1 MKKRILALVLSVVLI
16 VGSVFTAYAAPDT
29 PDADTENTDAA
40 VADVAAGEVVETIVS
55 ENPEDPEAT
64 ETFTFVKAASNDRF
78 ILAYDEATTFVSLTD
93 KQTGEVWYSNPPI
106 ALGTD
111 PYTEG
116 IANTGIRSVLHLRY
130 TNESMQ
136 KKETNSYSGSV
147 MKKAASVTVIENGLR
162 VDYNFKDVKVTIPVQ
177 YVLTESGMAASILY
191 NEIDASESKNTINTM
206 DFLTYF
212 GAAGEEDEG
221 YLVIPDGSGAIV
233 EFNNQKNADGIRYAK
248 EFYGTDM
255 AQVIE
260 TDIVTSR
267 SETVN
272 LPVFGMVKNGNGMLA
287 EVTSGAE
294 AATLNAATSG
304 NRLVGGYNV
313 VYTTATLR
321 ISYEIPLM
329 GQVSSDTS
337 IALYNA
343 TDPVADE
350 TYTVEYHFTD
360 GKDDTYM
367 TLAAAYRETLIE
379 RGWLAQ
385 DTIANEFYVDFYG
398 AVSKKKSFVG
408 IVYNARQ
415 TLTSFGQAQEIL
427 ADLKAGGVTEISANY
442 LNFSNDFF
450 KGDIEVTLDPSGSLG
465 GTKDLDALV
474 AYAGENNLTVG
485 VSADFVTLPGNGH
498 GFSTTKDTADVINIA
513 PIKVHPFSLNG
524 NTMDLTKKP
533 YYLVKGDTYAQ
544 GTDQIVAAMGETGYT
559 ALYFDAEA
567 VQLYSDLAPEGLQR
581 GALVDV
587 QSAEFDKLIQAGA
600 SITMS
605 NPNAYLFAYAA
616 DIVDIPVCS
625 SKELLF
631 DGDIPFLQAILRG
644 VKNFGGESMNIT
656 DVSDE
661 SFLRHVEYGTNMKYA
676 LINAES
682 EALLNTD
689 HTFLYSATYKNF
701 AEQIKAR
708 YAEYAKYSEAVG
720 DAKMVNHS
728 RKDNVAVVTYDN
740 GVKVIVNYTN
750 KAVTV
755 DGAAVEAM
763 SFAIV

>member
-1 MKKRILALVLSVVLI
+1 MIGLLA
-16 VGSVFTAYAAPDT
+16 TAYAEPDT
-29 PDADTENTDAA
+29 SDAA
-40 VADVAAGEVVETIVS
+40 VDATAPVADVPVGEVVETIVS
-55 ENPEDPEAT
+55 ENPDDPEAT

-130 TNESMQ
+130 TNESLQ
-136 KKETNSYSGSV
+136 EKETNSYSGSV
-147 MKKAASVTVIENGLR
+147 MKKSAPVSLVEDGLR
-162 VDYNFKDVKVTIPVQ
+162 VDYNFKDVKAIIPVQ
-177 YVLTESGMAASILY
+177 YKLTEDGMTAEILY
-191 NEIDASESKNTINTM
+191 NEIDTTDSKNFINNM

-221 YLVIPDGSGAIV
+221 YLVIPDGSGAIID
-233 EFNNQKNADGIRYAK
+233 FNNQKNSDGIRYTK

-255 AQVIE
+255 AQVITTE
-260 TDIVTSR
+260 IVTSR
-267 SETVN
+267 NENIT

-294 AATLNAATSG
+294 VATLNAATSG
-304 NRLVGGYNV
+304 NRLVGAYNV
-313 VYTTATLR
+313 IYTTATYR
-321 ISYEIPLM
+321 INYEIPLM

-337 IALYNA
+337 IAMYNA
-343 TDPVADE
+343 QDPVADE
-350 TYTVEYHFTD
+350 TYTIQFHFTD

-367 TLAAAYRETLIE
+367 TLAGAYRDTLIE

-385 DTIANEFYVDFYG
+385 GDIQNELYVDFYG

-408 IVYNARQ
+408 IVYNARE

-427 ADLKAGGVTEISANY
+427 GDLKAGGVTEISANY

-450 KGDIEVTLDPSGSLG
+450 AGDMEIELEPSGSLG
-465 GTKDLDALV
+465 GKTDLAALM
-474 AYAGENNLTVG
+474 AYANENGTSVSL
-485 VSADFVTLPGNGH
+485 SADFVTLPSNGH
-498 GFSTTKDTADVINIA
+498 GYSTTRDTADVINIS
-513 PIKVHPFSLNG
+513 PIKVYPFSLHG

-533 YYLVKGDTYAQ
+533 YFLVQGEKYAT
-544 GTDQIVAAMGETGYT
+544 GVDQLIEAMEESGNK
-559 ALYFDAEA
+559 ALFFDADA
-567 VQLYSDLAPEGLQR
+567 VQLYSDLAPNGLQR

-587 QSAEFDKLIQAGA
+587 QGAQFARLVEAGA

-605 NPNAYLFAYAA
+605 NPNAYLFAYAN
-616 DIVDIPVCS
+616 DIVDVPVCS
-625 SKELLF
+625 SKELVF
-631 DGDIPFLQAILRG
+631 DGDIPFLQAVLRG
-644 VKNFGGESMNIT
+644 VKNIGGESMNIT

-661 SFLRHVEYGTNMKYA
+661 AFLRHVEFGTHMKYG

-689 HTFLYSATYKNF
+689 HTFLYSATYTNF

-708 YAEYAKYSEAVG
+708 YADYTVYSDAVG
-720 DAKMVNHS
+720 DAKMVGHTRENG
-728 RKDNVAVVTYDN
+728 VATVTYDN
-740 GVKVIVNYTN
+740 GVKVIVNYNN

-755 DGAAVEAM
+755 AGATVEAM
-763 SFAIV
+763 DFAIV

>member
-16 VGSVFTAYAAPDT
+16 VGSMLTVYAEPDT
-29 PDADTENTDAA
+29 ADAVTADTTAA

-55 ENPEDPEAT
+55 ENPDDPEAT

-136 KKETNSYSGSV
+136 KKETNSYSASV
-147 MKKAASVTVIENGLR
+147 MKDAAPVTLVENGLR
-162 VDYNFKDVKVTIPVQ
+162 VDYNFKDVKITIPVQ
-177 YVLTESGMAASILY
+177 YVLTEDGMTASILY
-191 NEIDASESKNTINTM
+191 NEIDATDSKNTVNNM

-212 GAAGEEDEG
+212 GAAGEKDEG

-267 SETVN
+267 SETIT
-272 LPVFGMVKNGNGMLA
+272 LPVFGMVKNGKGMLA

-304 NRLVGGYNV
+304 NRLVGAYNV
-313 VYTTATLR
+313 LYTTATYR
-321 ISYEIPLM
+321 INYEIPLM

-350 TYTVEYHFTD
+350 TYTVQYHFSA
-360 GKDDTYM
+360 GENDTYM
-367 TLAAAYRETLIE
+367 TLAEMYRGILLN
-379 RGWLAQ
+379 RGWLSQ
-385 DTIANEFYVDFYG
+385 DTITNELYVDFYG

-427 ADLKAGGVTEISANY
+427 GDLKAGGVTEISANY
-442 LNFSNDFF
+442 LNFSDDFF
-450 KGDIEVTLDPSGSLG
+450 NRDIEVALEPSGSLG
-465 GTKDLDALV
+465 GTKALDALMT
-474 AYAGENNLTVG
+474 YAADNSLTVG
-485 VSADFVTLPGNGH
+485 VSADFMTLPSNGH

-513 PIKVHPFSLNG
+513 PIKVHPFSLHG

-533 YYLVKGDTYAQ
+533 YYLLRGERYAD
-544 GTDQIVAAMGETGYT
+544 GTAQLTEAMAETGYT

-587 QSAEFDKLIQAGA
+587 QTAEFGKLVEAGA

-616 DIVDIPVCS
+616 DIVDVPVCS
-625 SKELLF
+625 SKELIF
-631 DGDIPFLQAILRG
+631 DGDIPFLQAVLRG
-644 VKNFGGESMNIT
+644 VKNIGGESMNIT

-661 SFLRHVEYGTNMKYA
+661 SFLRHVEFGTNMKYA

-708 YAEYAKYSEAVG
+708 YTAYATYSEAVG
-720 DAKMVNHS
+720 DAKMIDHS
-728 RKDNVAVVTYDN
+728 REDNVAVVTYDN

-750 KAVTV
+750 EAVTV
-755 DGAAVEAM
+755 DGATVEAM